1 KIFKKLSKIR
11 KLGYLCLVLAS
22 YHYFLTPKIPM
33 FWEWSALIIALFY
46 FIVRYTKN
54 IKKVK
59 IQQSYFYQNLN
70 LILFVCFL

>member
-1 KIFKKLSKIR
+1 I
-11 KLGYLCLVLAS
+11 LAS

-46 FIVRYTKN
+46 FIVRYTKTL
-54 IKKVK
+54 KVK

-70 LILFVCFL
+70 LILFVYFL

>member
-1 KIFKKLSKIR
+1 
-11 KLGYLCLVLAS
+11 
-22 YHYFLTPKIPM
+22 IPM